1 MQTLADIKHLL
12 ERGGLAP
19 KHSLGQNF
27 LLDHNLIRKLIESAQ
42 VESTDVI
49 LEVGPGTGTLT
60 EELLARGCRV
70 IACELDDGLAKLLTE
85 RAAAGEIPGG
95 DRLTVIHADCLES
108 KEKLAAPLVEALAS
122 VSQFKM
128 VANLPYGAATP
139 LMLTLMIH
147 HPACTTM
154 AVTVQR
160 EVADR
165 MLAEPRTPERGML
178 SVLAQ
183 AMCKVKRVASLPRE
197 CFWPRPDVASAM
209 ALLTRIEN
217 PAITQAE
224 RSDFAAFCKVLF
236 SHRRK
241 QLGGVLGRNFDW
253 PVGFDQKSRAEELT
267 LTQIEQLFH
276 KRTMQV
282 KDVSSSAPK

>member
-1 MQTLADIKHLL
+1 MQTLTEIKHLL

-27 LLDHNLIRKLIESAQ
+27 LLDHNLLRKLIESAGVQ
-42 VESTDVI
+42 AGDTI

-60 EELLARGCRV
+60 EELLARDCRV
-70 IACELDDGLAKLLTE
+70 IACELDDGLAKLLQE
-85 RAAAGEIPGG
+85 RASAGEIPGG
-95 DRLTVIHADCLES
+95 QHLTVIHSDCLES
-108 KEKLAAPLVEALAS
+108 KEKISAPLAVALAG
-122 VSQFKM
+122 VEQFKM

-165 MLAEPRTPERGML
+165 MLAEPSTPERGML

-209 ALLTRIEN
+209 VSLIRIAN
-217 PAITQAE
+217 PAITQDQRA
-224 RSDFAAFCKVLF
+224 DFASFCKVLF

-241 QLGGVLGRNFDW
+241 QLGGVLGRDFDW
-253 PVGFDQKSRAEELT
+253 PQDFDPRARAEELT
-267 LTQIEQLFH
+267 LTQIQELFH
-276 KRTMQV
+276 IWIKRTSQQRGS
-282 KDVSSSAPK
+282 DAE